1 MKAQIIEK
9 EGKPEYAV
17 LQYSEYQALIKEL
30 EELQDIRDF
39 DFAMEKIEKGE
50 DTLVPSDVVYRILDG
65 VHSVRAW
72 REYRNMTLHD
82 LAQKCSVTD
91 AAISQIE
98 NGKREPSVKLLK
110 KIAETLEVG
119 LDDLVV

>member
-1 MKAQIIEK
+1 MKTQIIEK
-9 EGKPEYAV
+9 DGNPEYAV
-17 LQYSEYQALIKEL
+17 LPYSEYQALIKEL

-39 DFAMEKIEKGE
+39 DLAMKKIEKGE

-72 REYRNMTLHD
+72 REYRNITLHD
-82 LAQKCSVTD
+82 LAQKCSVTG

-110 KIAETLEVG
+110 KIAEILEVD